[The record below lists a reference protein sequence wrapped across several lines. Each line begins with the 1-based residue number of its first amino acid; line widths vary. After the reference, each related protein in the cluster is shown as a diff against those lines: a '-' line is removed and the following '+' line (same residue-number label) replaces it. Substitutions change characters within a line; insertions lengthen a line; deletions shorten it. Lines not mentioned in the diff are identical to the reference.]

1 MRAVAKTIMSEIVTG
16 QDIRIVAII
25 LGAVM
30 FAAWGT
36 GRRLGHKLGDRGAT
50 RSSKFADASMALLG
64 LLIAFTFGMSIAK
77 GMTVNDRRRLAAV
90 ADSNAIGD
98 FYTCAAMLKEPTRT
112 RLQAV
117 IRRYAQLRLETA
129 RGVLGAADLKR
140 ALAQS
145 DQMHSEMTQLVAQ
158 ALRNGTPISVSLTNT
173 LNAVSSNQA
182 SRLSAFRDRLPASIV
197 VLLFAAAISSVM
209 LMGREQG
216 KDDSYDTAATI
227 FYILLV
233 AVAIYVILDL
243 NQPERG
249 LIRVSQEP
257 IERLLNSMSKYRSTS
272 STKTHWLSLPTPP
285 YR

>member
-1 MRAVAKTIMSEIVTG
+1 MR
-16 QDIRIVAII
+16 R
-25 LGAVM
+25 
-30 FAAWGT
+30 
-36 GRRLGHKLGDRGAT
+36 
-50 RSSKFADASMALLG
+50 DAHR
-64 LLIAFTFGMSIAK
+64 T
-77 GMTVNDRRRLAAV
+77 DQ
-90 ADSNAIGD
+90 
-98 FYTCAAMLKEPTRT
+98 T

-158 ALRNGTPISVSLTNT
+158 ALKNGTPISVSLTNT

-233 AVAIYVILDL
+233 AVAIYVTLDL

-257 IERLLNSMSKYRSTS
+257 IERLLNSMSKYPKHFIDKNALAVTADSAVPMEFRPCLRPALILLPVLMNRCRSHPVIS
-272 STKTHWLSLPTPP
+272 HVVPEKGPIDRIGYGQPSPMKTPACVHAANL
-285 YR
+285 